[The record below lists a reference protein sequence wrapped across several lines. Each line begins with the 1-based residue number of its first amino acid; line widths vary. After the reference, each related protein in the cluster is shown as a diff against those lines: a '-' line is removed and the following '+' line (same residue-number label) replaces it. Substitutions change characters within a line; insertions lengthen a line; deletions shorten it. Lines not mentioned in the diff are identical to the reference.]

1 MDLLFMFI
9 RKTRD
14 IKKEEEKTK
23 KVTEREL
30 ATGKN

>member
-14 IKKEEEKTK
+14 IKKRRKNEKGH
-23 KVTEREL
+23 
-30 ATGKN
+30 GKRAVYI